1 MAKIDL
7 NNISHSY
14 NPNDPSPVY
23 ALNPFSMTWE
33 NGKRYAILGPSGC
46 GKTTMLNI
54 VSGLVRPSA
63 GSILFD
69 DIDITDLKTES
80 RNIAQVFQFPV
91 IYNTMTVYENLA
103 FPLKCRDFSKD
114 KIDERVKSVADTLN
128 LQSFLNSPAR
138 KLTADQKQLISL
150 GRGLVREDVAAV
162 LMDEPLTV
170 IDPDLKFRLRRKL
183 KEINEEFKT
192 TLVYVTHDQ
201 NEAMTFADN
210 IIVMS
215 EGEVV
220 QAGTPKELFERPNT
234 TFVGYFIGSP
244 AMNLFETEASSND
257 SVKINGTII
266 KTSTNLN
273 QLKNKKIKLGIRS
286 EFIKLADKQKDNLLN
301 VDIEKVEDL
310 GNYKLLTAKM
320 GSLTIKSKIS
330 RETEIPSSNVKL
342 HLPAEKCCVY
352 EDEKLI

>member
-1 MAKIDL
+1 MSKIDL
-7 NNISHSY
+7 SNISHSY
-14 NPNDPSPVY
+14 NPNETNPVY
-23 ALNPFSMTWE
+23 ALNPFSMTWQD
-33 NGKRYAILGPSGC
+33 GARYAILGPSGC

-63 GSILFD
+63 GKILFD
-69 DIDITDLKTES
+69 DKDVTDLKTED

-91 IYNTMTVYENLA
+91 IYSTMTVYENLA
-103 FPLKCRDFSKD
+103 FPLKCRDFAQN
-114 KIDERVKSVADTLN
+114 KIDERVNSVSETLN
-128 LQSFLNSPAR
+128 LKAFLNQPAR

-170 IDPDLKFRLRRKL
+170 IDPDLKFRLRRNL
-183 KEINEEFKT
+183 KEINEKYKT

-220 QAGTPKELFERPNT
+220 QTGTPKDLFERPNT

-244 AMNLFETEASSND
+244 AMNLFETEVVSQSEVKIG
-257 SVKINGTII
+257 SVKI
-266 KTSTNLN
+266 KTSTDLSKI
-273 QLKNKKIKLGIRS
+273 KNKKIKLGIRS
-286 EFIKLADKQKDNLLN
+286 EFID
-301 VDIEKVEDL
+301 VIEKEGENTVKAKVKKIEDF
-310 GNYKLLTAKM
+310 GNFKLLTAVAENFI
-320 GSLTIKSKIS
+320 IKSKID
-330 RETEIPSSNVKL
+330 REKPISDGEINL
-342 HLPAEKCCVY
+342 HIPAEKCCVY
-352 EDEKLI
+352 ENEKLI

>member
-1 MAKIDL
+1 MSKIDL

-14 NPNDPSPVY
+14 NPNDPNPVY

-63 GSILFD
+63 GNILFD
-69 DIDITDLKTES
+69 NEDVTNLKTEN

-103 FPLKCRDFSKD
+103 FPLKCRDFSQT

-128 LQSFLNSPAR
+128 LQSFLNSPAK

-244 AMNLFETEASSND
+244 AMNLFETEVSSEN
-257 SVKINGTII
+257 SVKVNNSII
-266 KTSTNLN
+266 KTTTNLSN
-273 QLKNKKIKLGIRS
+273 IRSKKIKLGIRS
-286 EFIKLADKQKDNLLN
+286 EFIEIADNQKDNIIDVNL
-301 VDIEKVEDL
+301 DKVEDL

-320 GSLTIKSKIS
+320 GNLTIKSKIN
-330 RETEIPSSNVKL
+330 RDTEVPTNNLRL
-342 HLPAEKCCVY
+342 HIPAEKCCVY
-352 EDEKLI
+352 ENERII

>member
-1 MAKIDL
+1 
-7 NNISHSY
+7 
-14 NPNDPSPVY
+14 
-23 ALNPFSMTWE
+23 
-33 NGKRYAILGPSGC
+33 
-46 GKTTMLNI
+46 MLNI
-54 VSGLVRPSA
+54 VSGLVRPSK

-69 DIDITDLKTES
+69 DKDVTNLKTES

-244 AMNLFETEASSND
+244 AMNLFESEVSSND
-257 SVKINGTII
+257 SVKINDTII

-273 QLKNKKIKLGIRS
+273 QLKDKKIKLGIRS
-286 EFIKLADKQKDNLLN
+286 EFIKLAENQKDNLLD
-301 VDIEKVEDL
+301 VDIDKVEDL

-320 GSLTIKSKIS
+320 GSLTIKSKIN

-342 HLPAEKCCVY
+342 HIPAEKCCIY
-352 EDEKLI
+352 ENDKLI

>member
-1 MAKIDL
+1 MSKIDL

-14 NPNDPSPVY
+14 NPNDPNPVY

-63 GSILFD
+63 GKILFD
-69 DIDITDLKTES
+69 DKDVTDLKTED

-114 KIDERVKSVADTLN
+114 KIDERVKSVADTLS
-128 LQSFLNSPAR
+128 LESFLNSPAK

-220 QAGTPKELFERPNT
+220 QTGTPKDLFERPNT

-244 AMNLFETEASSND
+244 AMNLFETEVVSQSEVKIG
-257 SVKINGTII
+257 SVKI
-266 KTSTNLN
+266 KTSTDLSKI
-273 QLKNKKIKLGIRS
+273 KNKKIKLGIRS
-286 EFIKLADKQKDNLLN
+286 EFID
-301 VDIEKVEDL
+301 VIEKEGENTVKAKVKKIEDF
-310 GNYKLLTAKM
+310 GNFKLLTAVAENFI
-320 GSLTIKSKIS
+320 IKSKID
-330 RETEIPSSNVKL
+330 REKPITEGEINLHIPS
-342 HLPAEKCCVY
+342 EKCCVY
-352 EDEKLI
+352 ENEKLI

>member
-1 MAKIDL
+1 MSKINL
-7 NNISHSY
+7 NKISHSY
-14 NPNDPSPVY
+14 NPNDANPTY

-33 NGKRYAILGPSGC
+33 DGKRYAILGPSGC

-54 VSGLVRPSA
+54 VSGLVRPSS
-63 GSILFD
+63 GKILFD
-69 DIDITDLKTES
+69 DKDVTDLKTES

-91 IYNTMTVYENLA
+91 IYSTMTVYDNLA
-103 FPLKCRDFSKD
+103 FPLRCRDFSKE
-114 KIDERVKSVADTLN
+114 IVEERVNSVAETLN
-128 LQSFLNSPAR
+128 LKSFLNLPAR

-170 IDPDLKFRLRRKL
+170 IDPDLKFKLRRNL
-183 KEINEEFKT
+183 KEINEQYKT

-220 QAGTPKELFERPNT
+220 QTGTPKELFERPNT

-244 AMNLFETEASSND
+244 AMNLFKTEALSND
-257 SVKINGTII
+257 SVMINDTLI
-266 KTSTNLN
+266 KTTTDLTK
-273 QLKNKKIKLGIRS
+273 LKDKNIKLGIRS
-286 EFIKLADKQKDNLLN
+286 EYIKLAENQKDNVLAAT
-301 VDIEKVEDL
+301 VDKVEDL
-310 GNYKLLTAKM
+310 GNYKLLTAKV
-320 GSLTIKSKIS
+320 GNLIIKSKIN
-330 RETEIPSSNVKL
+330 REIEVPSDSVKL
-342 HLPAEKCCVY
+342 HIPAERCCVY